1 MQISI
6 SWAYSYQTSPA
17 AFGCKKKAIF
27 IPEVK
32 YQQRYYCLPQ
42 ILPGKHSPLSR
53 GFGRKQKKCQSCDWP
68 LKTREPPIFSI
79 SKIEVPHWTSQDNA
93 GVKHGSKPAPK
104 KTNRSEVHRKNRQIS
119 PSPTNPQ
126 LPDEGWWKIGS
137 LCKSLK
143 NRWWVTYNVYKS
155 PMNGC
160 IQNHPLTIYYIHI
173 RECIHSAKSAKIPSG
188 TW

>member
-17 AFGCKKKAIF
+17 AFGCKKAIF

-42 ILPGKHSPLSR
+42 ILPGKHSPSSHNWSSKNQEVSV
-53 GFGRKQKKCQSCDWP
+53 GSKKNCQSCDWP
-68 LKTREPPIFSI
+68 LLKTREPPIFSI

-104 KTNRSEVHRKNRQIS
+104 KTNRSEVHRKNPQIS

-126 LPDEGWWKIGS
+126 LPGEGWWKIGS

-143 NRWWVTYNVYKS
+143 NRWWVT
-155 PMNGC
+155 
-160 IQNHPLTIYYIHI
+160 
-173 RECIHSAKSAKIPSG
+173 
-188 TW
+188 